1 MNTNAD
7 AADQV
12 VRIALESTTFL
23 VKLTGT
29 GAKHTALLLLSILKQ
44 NKKTRGAQRLSNMLR
59 SGKPIKVYTFKT
71 EDMAKF
77 KEVAKEYGVLYT
89 ILKEKDNTG
98 GVFDVFVRAEDESK
112 MSRIIE
118 RFELTKV
125 DSATLKAEILKEQEQ
140 QRTDNENVSEPDR
153 DVQSKERDDMVA
165 DELLGKPVKKE
176 GKRALNPT
184 EARTEKELTQEVPPT
199 SAPLFEPF
207 SERTSDAQNAEGR
220 MVSSK
225 CKPSV
230 KKHIEEIRHEI
241 EKKENTKPITE
252 RKHTKKKSKNK
263 NKER

>member
-12 VRIALESTTFL
+12 VRIALESTSFL
-23 VKLTGT
+23 VRLTGT
-29 GAKHTALLLLSILKQ
+29 GAKHTALLMLSVLKQ

-59 SGKPIKVYTFKT
+59 SGKPIKVYTFKA
-71 EDMAKF
+71 EDLAKF

-89 ILKEKDNTG
+89 ILKEKDKTG

-140 QRTDNENVSEPDR
+140 QKSGDDIKTDIDR
-153 DVQSKERDDMVA
+153 EVETKERDDRVA
-165 DELLGKPVKKE
+165 DELMGKPVKKE
-176 GKRALNPT
+176 GRVAVNPNET
-184 EARTEKELTQEVPPT
+184 RMEKELSQDVQKTG
-199 SAPLFEPF
+199 APLSEPF
-207 SERTSDAQNAEGR
+207 SKPINDTPVNEGSVPLSQR
-220 MVSSK
+220 
-225 CKPSV
+225 KPSV
-230 KKHIEEIRHEI
+230 KKRMEEIRKEMD
-241 EKKENTKPITE
+241 KKENSISVPIQ
-252 RKHTKKKSKNK
+252 RSNKKKKK